1 MVNQMSDVFDV
12 NTNAHYLFDE
22 DYTPEMCLVD
32 AYLKKY
38 NRENEKYNVN
48 LRQEL
53 TSQIQSK
60 QEKFFKI
67 YKLDSLTICKSI

>member
-1 MVNQMSDVFDV
+1 MSDVFDV

-22 DYTPEMCLVD
+22 DCTPEMCLVD

-38 NRENEKYNVN
+38 NRENEKFNADV
-48 LRQEL
+48 RQEL
-53 TSQIQSK
+53 TSQIRTK

-67 YKLDSLTICKSI
+67 YKLDSLTICKNI